1 MVGGACRARSGGE
14 TTLRLKSLKE
24 RDNLGR
30 STHRLD
36 ANIKMD
42 IIETDFGGVVG
53 FIWLSIGASGKPL

>member
-1 MVGGACRARSGGE
+1 
-14 TTLRLKSLKE
+14 LKSLKE